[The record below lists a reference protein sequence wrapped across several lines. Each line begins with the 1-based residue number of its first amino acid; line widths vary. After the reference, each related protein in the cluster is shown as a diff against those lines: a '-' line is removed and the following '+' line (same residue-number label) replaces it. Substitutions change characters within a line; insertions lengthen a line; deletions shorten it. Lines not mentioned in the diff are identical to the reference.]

1 MRRLG
6 THVVIGAIIIIPNVD
21 VIIAIVIIIMVE
33 VCQGMLMNLHCMAN
47 ELRHTHTLKHTRENA
62 GEKNEKR
69 KAKNFPRRVVQI
81 YSILDVDNFVN
92 LIFHATQKGP
102 TDMQGGTWG
111 REGGRG
117 VFVVVC
123 PI

>member
-21 VIIAIVIIIMVE
+21 VIIVIIIVE
-33 VCQGMLMNLHCMAN
+33 VCRGMLMNLHCMAN
-47 ELRHTHTLKHTRENA
+47 ELGHTHTHTLKRTRENA

-92 LIFHATQKGP
+92 LIFHATQKGR
-102 TDMQGGTWG
+102 TDMEGGTW
-111 REGGRG
+111 RRGGSIRS
-117 VFVVVC
+117 C
-123 PI
+123 LPNLME